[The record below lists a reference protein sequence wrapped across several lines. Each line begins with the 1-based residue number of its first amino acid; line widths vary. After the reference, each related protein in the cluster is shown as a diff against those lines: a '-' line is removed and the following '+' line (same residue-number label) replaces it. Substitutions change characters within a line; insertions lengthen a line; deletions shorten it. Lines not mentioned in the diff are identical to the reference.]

1 MATIR
6 VDETDGVAEIRWVDF
21 AAFYRDTEPRLRRA
35 LVAACGVDAGVEAAS
50 RAMELGFQRWAE
62 LRAMENP
69 AGYLYR
75 VGRNAAR
82 DRRKPLPAVVAEQAE
97 RYGFEP
103 GLPSALNALTEQ
115 QRQAVLL
122 VHGAGESLA
131 TAASILDVSVSTLR
145 NHLNRGLDHLRRHL
159 GVAPDGADDDSTNDD
174 TESAR

>member
-1 MATIR
+1 MGTMR
-6 VDETDGVAEIRWVDF
+6 VDETDDVAEIRWVDF
-21 AAFYRDTEPRLRRA
+21 AAFYRDAEPRLRRA
-35 LVAACGVDAGVEAAS
+35 LVAACGVDIGVEAAA

-62 LRAMENP
+62 LRVMDNP
-69 AGYLYR
+69 SGYLYR

-82 DRRKPLPAVVAEQAE
+82 DRRKPLPAVVPEEAE

-103 GLPSALNALTEQ
+103 GLPDALNALSEQ

-131 TAASILDVSVSTLR
+131 SAASMLDISVSTLR

-159 GVAPDGADDDSTNDD
+159 GVTDDDTTDDNTNDD
-174 TESAR
+174 TESE

>member
-1 MATIR
+1 MR
-6 VDETDGVAEIRWVDF
+6 VGETDGVAGIRWVDY

-35 LVAACGVDAGVEAAS
+35 LVAACGVDAGVEAAA
-50 RAMELGFQRWAE
+50 RAMELGFERWAD
-62 LRAMENP
+62 LRTMENP

-82 DRRKPLPAVVAEQAE
+82 DRRKPLPPLVAEEAE

-103 GLPSALNALTEQ
+103 ALPDALNALTEQ

-131 TAASILDVSVSTLR
+131 SAAATLDVSVSTLR
-145 NHLNRGLDHLRRHL
+145 NHLNRGLVHLRRQL
-159 GVAPDGADDDSTNDD
+159 GVAARDATGALPNDDD
-174 TESAR
+174 TESE